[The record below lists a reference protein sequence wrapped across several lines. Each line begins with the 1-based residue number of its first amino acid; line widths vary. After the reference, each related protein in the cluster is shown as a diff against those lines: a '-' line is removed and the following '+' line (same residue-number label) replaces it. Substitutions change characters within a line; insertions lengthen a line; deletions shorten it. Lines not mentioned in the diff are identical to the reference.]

1 MRARISRIVGG
12 HEGHNFQDFGGRR
25 GNTSRVPQMTCIW
38 MSLPGASGLG
48 NLTTTAP
55 SDPQWSPTSLQPRT
69 SNTRL
74 DSIFVEGILNLRPR
88 HSIRPHIKQTIWG
101 QMDFPHIIVKLSL
114 CCGFQ
119 HFWHNNLCRYLLKL
133 FSLVALLALQ
143 VPLQYRIS
151 REGDALVLRDPK
163 CELVLS
169 WTAPLC

>member
-1 MRARISRIVGG
+1 MEDQNQLIYRRIG
-12 HEGHNFQDFGGRR
+12 HVKNRE
-25 GNTSRVPQMTCIW
+25 GNTMTQWLARWRPKKTPPLTPSGPPVVPPLT
-38 MSLPGASGLG
+38 PSGPPLHF
-48 NLTTTAP
+48 
-55 SDPQWSPTSLQPRT
+55 SPRT

-101 QMDFPHIIVKLSL
+101 QMDFPHIIVQLSL
-114 CCGFQ
+114 CCGFR
-119 HFWHNNLCRYLLKL
+119 HFWRNGFWRHLLKL

>member
-1 MRARISRIVGG
+1 MQVFFVSFWQPKKPHVWETERWPDDQ
-12 HEGHNFQDFGGRR
+12 HCEEQQ
-25 GNTSRVPQMTCIW
+25 PKK
-38 MSLPGASGLG
+38 
-48 NLTTTAP
+48 TAP
-55 SDPQWSPTSLQPRT
+55 ADPPLVPAWWPHT

-114 CCGFQ
+114 CCGFR
-119 HFWHNNLCRYLLKL
+119 HFWHNDFWRHLLKL
-133 FSLVALLALQ
+133 FLLVALLALQ
-143 VPLQYRIS
+143 VPLQYRTS

-169 WTAPLC
+169 WTASLF